1 MKTITLII
9 FSLIIYSFQSQA
21 QTQELLNNTWYLE
34 KLVIEGEE
42 FFVPDD
48 LVIEYAEFY
57 DNFFETQSSCNF
69 LDGEISFNDENS
81 NFAILNFSLTL
92 ENCFDDGVGEFESYY
107 LLDFFNYPDLDFNNP
122 FNYSTEEISQSVLKL
137 IVTNKNDD
145 QAIYYSETLSIQ
157 DVDGFGTVRLYPNP
171 AQNEFSVESDVDIKQ
186 IKMYNQL
193 GQVVLEFDDIKPQ
206 PSYNISVLSKGI
218 YFVELSSVQGKKSVR
233 KLIKK

>member
-1 MKTITLII
+1 MKTFILII

-157 DVDGFGTVRLYPNP
+157 DVDGFGTVKLYPNP
-171 AQNEFSVESDVDIKQ
+171 AQNEFSIESDVDIKQ
-186 IKMYNQL
+186 
-193 GQVVLEFDDIKPQ
+193 
-206 PSYNISVLSKGI
+206 
-218 YFVELSSVQGKKSVR
+218 
-233 KLIKK
+233 

>member
-92 ENCFDDGVGEFESYY
+92 ENCFDNGVGEFESYY
-107 LLDFFNYPDLDFNNP
+107 LLDFFDYPDPDFNNP
-122 FNYSTEEISQSVLKL
+122 FNYSIEEISQSVLKL
-137 IVTNKNDD
+137 TITNTNDD
-145 QAIYYSETLSIQ
+145 QAVYYSQTLSTE
-157 DVDGFGTVRLYPNP
+157 DVDGFGSVQLYPNP

-193 GQVVLEFDDIKPQ
+193 GQMVLGFDDIKPQ
-206 PSYNISVLSKGI
+206 PSYNISVLSKGV

>member
-21 QTQELLNNTWYLE
+21 QTQELLDNMWYLE
-34 KLVIEGEE
+34 KVVIDDEDI
-42 FFVPDD
+42 FVPDD

-57 DNFFETQSSCNF
+57 NNFLETQSSCNF

-92 ENCFDDGVGEFESYY
+92 ENCFDDGVGEFEGYY
-107 LLDFFNYPDLDFNNP
+107 LLDFFNYPDPDFNNP

-145 QAIYYSETLSIQ
+145 KAVYYSETLSTE
-157 DVDGFGTVRLYPNP
+157 DVDGFGSVQLYPNP
-171 AQNEFSVESDVDIKQ
+171 AQNKFSIERDVDIKQ

-193 GQVVLEFDDIKPQ
+193 GQVVLEFDDIKSQ
-206 PSYNISVLSKGI
+206 PSYDISVLSKGI
-218 YFVELSSVQGKKSVR
+218 YFVELSSVQGKKTVK
-233 KLIKK
+233 KLVKQ